1 MTTSKLRDAGEEADV
16 TLETERVTLR
26 LRPEALSFSPRLLG
40 AALTAYSVQ
49 KSCGRKF
56 WSAS

>member
-56 WSAS
+56 

>member
-1 MTTSKLRDAGEEADV
+1 MTTSKLRDAERRAYV

-56 WSAS
+56 RGAS